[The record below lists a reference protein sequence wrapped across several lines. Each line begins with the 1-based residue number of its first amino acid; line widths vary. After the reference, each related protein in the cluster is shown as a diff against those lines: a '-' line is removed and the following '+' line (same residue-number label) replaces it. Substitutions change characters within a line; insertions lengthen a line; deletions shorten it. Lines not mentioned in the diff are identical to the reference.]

1 MTTYEIFNDEILLIK
16 PKDVIT
22 VSEALSFSTLINQ
35 ILSNKSI
42 KYVII
47 DFKETAIISSAFLS
61 ALLALKK
68 RLFDLDGEVILTSL
82 NDKVRKILEFAEIMH
97 LFKIFPSVEEGKN
110 YLLNKNI

>member
-1 MTTYEIFNDEILLIK
+1 MTTYEIFNDEILFIK

-47 DFKETAIISSAFLS
+47 DFQETAIISSAFLS
-61 ALLALKK
+61 A
-68 RLFDLDGEVILTSL
+68 
-82 NDKVRKILEFAEIMH
+82 
-97 LFKIFPSVEEGKN
+97 
-110 YLLNKNI
+110 